1 VVDWSNDTLSNEH
14 RAVQVVRNAMAKRQ
28 ETKKKNTEY
37 IIQDIVHPNRNRRRF
52 RTAGQIGF
60 FGVRTVTAVRFQ
72 IEERRVETECAE
84 RAFERS
90 VSIH

>member
-14 RAVQVVRNAMAKRQ
+14 RAVQIVNAMAKRQ
-28 ETKKKNTEY
+28 KKKNTEY

-60 FGVRTVTAVRFQ
+60 FGVRTVTAVRFP